1 MRIVSRRVVARTTRM
16 ERIMLDALASAIGR
30 FPKTV
35 PMLAAHAPATKSV
48 VPPSETFPSYR
59 GLFIGFLVGVVLIVG
74 GLAFFPALALCSVAG
89 HLALRGG
96 LFIGFLVGVVLIVGG
111 LAFAPAFAV
120 GPLAGNMAM
129 PASAL
134 S

>member
-1 MRIVSRRVVARTTRM
+1 
-16 ERIMLDALASAIGR
+16 MLDALVPAIGR

-35 PMLAAHAPATKSV
+35 PMPAAAGPAMGKL
-48 VPPSETFPSYR
+48 VPPSPGTFPSYR
-59 GLFIGFLVGVVLIVG
+59 GLFVGFLVGVGLIIG

-89 HLALRGG
+89 HLALRCG
-96 LFIGFLVGVVLIVGG
+96 LLVGLLVGVGLIIGG
-111 LAFAPAFAV
+111 LAFAAAFTL
-120 GPLAGNMAM
+120 GPVAGNMTM